1 MKIKFL
7 DPDAERRLTS
17 AQLETYDRYLDAI
30 RTHNTYIADAFERG
44 KKEGIKQAIKQAIK
58 QRIIEIA
65 KKMVLAGMP
74 YQDISSI
81 TGLSIEQIESLK

>member
-1 MKIKFL
+1 MTIKFL
-7 DPDAERRLTS
+7 DPDAERRLTR

-44 KKEGIKQAIKQAIK
+44 KKEGIKQALK